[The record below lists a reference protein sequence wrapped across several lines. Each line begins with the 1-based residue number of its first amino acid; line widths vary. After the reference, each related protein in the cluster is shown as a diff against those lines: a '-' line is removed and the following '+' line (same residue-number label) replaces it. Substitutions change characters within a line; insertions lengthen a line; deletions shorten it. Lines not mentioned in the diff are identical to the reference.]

1 MLLELLLSPTG
12 WVAIIG
18 ALLCIQFAFGG
29 VIGTIKIFKKGGD
42 LFLAIFWGGILFVYK
57 LIKTPF
63 GYIYKQI
70 ATICVT
76 NTNTNTDVLNP
87 NLNPNPDALQI
98 QDDREL
104 ANRAAYDRIKE
115 AEGGPEDG
123 EIYDEDAVYVK
134 GETLLRGGKRL
145 KGGKR
150 KTRKHKKKR
159 THKQNGRKRRQ
170 TKYRKGRPTKKR

>member
-29 VIGTIKIFKKGGD
+29 VTGTIKIFKKGGD

-76 NTNTNTDVLNP
+76 NTNTNP
-87 NLNPNPDALQI
+87 NDALNPNPDALNPDALNPDALNPDALNPNPDVLQI
-98 QDDREL
+98 QDRDQL
-104 ANRAAYDRIKE
+104 KRAAYDRIKE
-115 AEGGPEDG
+115 AEGGPEEG
-123 EIYDEDAVYVK
+123 EEYDPDADYV
-134 GETLLRGGKRL
+134 
-145 KGGKR
+145 
-150 KTRKHKKKR
+150 
-159 THKQNGRKRRQ
+159 
-170 TKYRKGRPTKKR
+170 

>member
-1 MLLELLLSPTG
+1 
-12 WVAIIG
+12 
-18 ALLCIQFAFGG
+18 
-29 VIGTIKIFKKGGD
+29 
-42 LFLAIFWGGILFVYK
+42 

-76 NTNTNTDVLNP
+76 NTNTNP
-87 NLNPNPDALQI
+87 NDALNPNPDALNPDALNPDALNPDALNPNPDVLQI
-98 QDDREL
+98 QDRDQL
-104 ANRAAYDRIKE
+104 KRAAYDRIKE
-115 AEGGPEDG
+115 AEGGPEEG
-123 EIYDEDAVYVK
+123 EEYDPDADYVEIEK
-134 GETLLRGGKRL
+134 KRLFKGGKRL
-145 KGGKR
+145 EGKRLEGKRLKSGKR